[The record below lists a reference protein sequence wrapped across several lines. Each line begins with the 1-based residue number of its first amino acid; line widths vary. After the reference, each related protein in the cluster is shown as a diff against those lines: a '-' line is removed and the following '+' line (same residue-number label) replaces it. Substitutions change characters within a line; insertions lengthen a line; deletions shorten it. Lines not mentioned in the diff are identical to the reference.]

1 MSFIKSKASS
11 NAPASPFQ
19 SGGEL
24 RSLTGVRGVAA
35 LVVAL
40 AHFNLPAFAAFNGLF
55 IGSFSQAVDLFFC
68 LSGFTLA
75 LVYEP
80 QTRTFANWRNYAAA
94 RIARIYPLYLA
105 TLLWSALIGISLGPQ
120 YPLERAWSDFLAQ
133 LALINSWPIVG
144 TGVHWDLPAWS
155 ISVEF
160 FCYLFLFPLL
170 WRVRPTPNDWG
181 AALSVLALSLAAYI
195 GSVFYFDWRIFEPRT
210 YQSTNTAA
218 YIVSLVRGIA
228 GFSSGWLIYTIYS
241 RQSVFCMLCSKCV
254 DAITIAIVLI
264 IAIPVVTEI
273 DVNSACLL
281 FLFPFFIIGLAN
293 EKYIT
298 ASMLSTPTM
307 RAFGMYSFS
316 IYLIHVPLKMTI
328 DRLISTH
335 EVRFPPIL
343 YVSMLVALLIALSA
357 FAFYFF
363 ETPWRN
369 LLRRLLSPSAPKRG
383 ILVVLREG
391 WFAWPISI
399 GLLFAALVIAAKL
412 FWAVGPDRE
421 LVTAYSYFQIFKEGW
436 GGFEERQ
443 IWAVGRRS
451 VIDIRLTESMQRAKL
466 VMRGRAFVTP
476 AHPTATTSVFVN
488 GSLAIALQAT
498 LDTPS
503 FVQELDLPSGV
514 RTLRI
519 VLETNNPASPKSLGI
534 SDDGRE
540 LSIALE
546 SLQVKAIQGIGK
558 AEPAPK

>member
-1 MSFIKSKASS
+1 
-11 NAPASPFQ
+11 
-19 SGGEL
+19 
-24 RSLTGVRGVAA
+24 
-35 LVVAL
+35 
-40 AHFNLPAFAAFNGLF
+40 
-55 IGSFSQAVDLFFC
+55 
-68 LSGFTLA
+68 
-75 LVYEP
+75 
-80 QTRTFANWRNYAAA
+80 
-94 RIARIYPLYLA
+94 
-105 TLLWSALIGISLGPQ
+105 
-120 YPLERAWSDFLAQ
+120 
-133 LALINSWPIVG
+133 
-144 TGVHWDLPAWS
+144 
-155 ISVEF
+155 
-160 FCYLFLFPLL
+160 
-170 WRVRPTPNDWG
+170 
-181 AALSVLALSLAAYI
+181 
-195 GSVFYFDWRIFEPRT
+195 
-210 YQSTNTAA
+210 
-218 YIVSLVRGIA
+218 
-228 GFSSGWLIYTIYS
+228 
-241 RQSVFCMLCSKCV
+241 
-254 DAITIAIVLI
+254 
-264 IAIPVVTEI
+264 
-273 DVNSACLL
+273 
-281 FLFPFFIIGLAN
+281 
-293 EKYIT
+293 
-298 ASMLSTPTM
+298 
-307 RAFGMYSFS
+307 
-316 IYLIHVPLKMTI
+316 
-328 DRLISTH
+328 
-335 EVRFPPIL
+335 
-343 YVSMLVALLIALSA
+343 MLVALLIALSA